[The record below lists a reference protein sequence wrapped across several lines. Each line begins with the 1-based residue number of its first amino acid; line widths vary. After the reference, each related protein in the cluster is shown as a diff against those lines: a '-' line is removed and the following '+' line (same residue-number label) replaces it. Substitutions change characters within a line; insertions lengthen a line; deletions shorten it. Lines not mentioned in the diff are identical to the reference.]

1 MSSTVK
7 GILLRTPPEV
17 AYIHRMFKDRSLNG
31 GVNGCSG
38 RAGQT
43 RYQPQAATITNGIT
57 NPSPKKNELQISPGQ
72 IGAQAITSPVL
83 DPSTPTTHK
92 VTLILESKVA
102 PLWAIDFG
110 LDVLTLFL

>member
-31 GVNGCSG
+31 GVNGATG

-57 NPSPKKNELQISPGQ
+57 NPSPKKNELQSPGQ

-102 PLWAIDFG
+102 PLLLIWM
-110 LDVLTLFL
+110 L